1 MKEKGIQFS
10 QEFMQERNFNYMI
23 ISNRIKNYYKKM
35 FNIEIINLFYKRKKR
50 KSTSQMEQQENYL
63 RLIQAETFDFYIL
76 IKDNNKKIFKYRLLK
91 ATYDNS
97 KYREN
102 ENKYLDFMEKLY
114 VFVDESLGK
123 YCKKRYINK
132 LNNEDLNNLIRK
144 NGEINEDYKNWIIE
158 NYFEMECGLIL
169 QKQTKEIN
177 IEEKWY
183 VDRIYWNNTFRCG
196 HKK

>member
-1 MKEKGIQFS
+1 MKNFVVKSYYKTTERRKLELEEKEKQFT

-35 FNIEIINLFYKRKKR
+35 FNIEIINLFYKRKKE
-50 KSTSQMEQQENYL
+50 KSANQMEQQENYL
-63 RLIQAETFDFYIL
+63 RLIQAEIFDFYIL
-76 IKDNNKKIFKYRLLK
+76 IKDNNRRIFKYRLLK

-97 KYREN
+97 RYREN
-102 ENKYLDFMEKLY
+102 KNENLDFMEKLY

-132 LNNEDLNNLIRK
+132 LNNEDLNNLIRE

-158 NYFEMECGLIL
+158 NYFEA
-169 QKQTKEIN
+169 
-177 IEEKWY
+177 EE
-183 VDRIYWNNTFRCG
+183 NQENSEQN
-196 HKK
+196 

>member
-1 MKEKGIQFS
+1 MEEKGTQFS

-50 KSTSQMEQQENYL
+50 KSASQMEQQENYL
-63 RLIQAETFDFYIL
+63 RLIQTETFDFYIL

-102 ENKYLDFMEKLY
+102 ENKYLNFMEKLY
-114 VFVDESLGK
+114 IFVDESLGK

-158 NYFEMECGLIL
+158 NYFETEGNQENSEQN
-169 QKQTKEIN
+169 QK
-177 IEEKWY
+177 
-183 VDRIYWNNTFRCG
+183 
-196 HKK
+196 